1 MLFNN
6 SLLEVLYKIKGDR
19 YKIID
24 KINKIIEINI
34 LHIPLIMLLFFEF
47 IFNILIIIVNII
59 SIFHEEISFLS
70 VVLIIWVLI

>member
-6 SLLEVLYKIKGDR
+6 SLLEVLYKIKGGR

-47 IFNILIIIVNII
+47 IFNILIIILNII
-59 SIFHEEISFLS
+59 SIFHKEINFLS

>member
-1 MLFNN
+1 MFFND
-6 SLLEVLYKIKGDR
+6 SLLKVL

-47 IFNILIIIVNII
+47 IFNILIIIIT
-59 SIFHEEISFLS
+59 
-70 VVLIIWVLI
+70 

>member
-47 IFNILIIIVNII
+47 IFNISIIIVNII
-59 SIFHEEISFLS
+59 SIFHEEINFLS